1 MEFKA
6 LLYESKKWSVFEK
19 GGTETLDGEEADQ
32 KIIADY
38 GIKVLQRLLMTL
50 GMIIGRGKIAECR

>member
-6 LLYESKKWSVFEK
+6 LLYESKKWSIFEK

-38 GIKVLQRLLMTL
+38 GIKVL
-50 GMIIGRGKIAECR
+50 